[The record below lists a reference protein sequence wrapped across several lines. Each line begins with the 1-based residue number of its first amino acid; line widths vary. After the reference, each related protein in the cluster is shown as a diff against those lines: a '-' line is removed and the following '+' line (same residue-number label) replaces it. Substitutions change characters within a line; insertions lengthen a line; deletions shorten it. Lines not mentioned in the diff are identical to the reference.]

1 MTIYNFGS
9 INADY
14 FYQVPHNPAP
24 GQTLAATGLDH
35 GLGGKGANQS
45 VATVQAGAVV
55 VHLGAVGRDGEWLL
69 ERLVSLSVAT
79 DAIARLSCN
88 SGHAII
94 TVAAD
99 GENAI
104 TLCSGANTAMS
115 EMQLTQWLAP
125 IREDDWLVMQNETTH
140 QVYVARMAR
149 AQGAHVVYSAAPFEA
164 KAAAEVLPFVNILCA
179 NEHEV
184 EALQQVQRISSLASL
199 GLDGITRQKVID
211 LCRAHDIPVFEPN
224 FSLVDTYGAQT
235 PVIEI
240 DGRPIGGG
248 DMGPVTRRIRGLY
261 QDLIAQV
268 CA

>member
-9 INADY
+9 ISADY

-24 GQTLAATGLDH
+24 GETLAATGLDH

-45 VATVQAGAVV
+45 VAMVQAGADV

-79 DAIARLSCN
+79 DAIARLSCT

-149 AQGAHVVYSAAPFEA
+149 AQGAHAVYSAAPFES

-179 NEHEV
+179 NEHKV

-211 LCRAHDIPVFEPN
+211 LCRAHDIPVFERN
-224 FSLVDTYGAQT
+224 FSPVDTYGAQT